1 MIAIDNLVNSSLIN
15 VLWVI
20 MIMCIVFWIIMNLFK
35 VMFLL
40 IDKCKT
46 KLRGSKKC

>member
-1 MIAIDNLVNSSLIN
+1 MIAIDNLVDSSLIN

-20 MIMCIVFWIIMNLFK
+20 MVMCIVTWIIMSLLK

-40 IDKCKT
+40 VDKCKT
-46 KLRGSKKC
+46 KSRGSKKC

>member
-1 MIAIDNLVNSSLIN
+1 MIAIDNLVNGSLIN

-20 MIMCIVFWIIMNLFK
+20 MIMCLATWIISNLFK
-35 VMFLL
+35 VMFML
-40 IDKCKT
+40 IDMCKT

>member
-1 MIAIDNLVNSSLIN
+1 MIAIDNLVNSSLLN
-15 VLWVI
+15 VLWVF
-20 MIMCIVFWIIMNLFK
+20 MIMCIVSWIIMNLFK

>member
-1 MIAIDNLVNSSLIN
+1 MIAIDNLVDSSLIN

-20 MIMCIVFWIIMNLFK
+20 MVMCIVTWIIMSLLK

-40 IDKCKT
+40 VDKCKT
-46 KLRGSKKC
+46 ILRGSKKC

>member
-15 VLWVI
+15 VLWVF
-20 MIMCIVFWIIMNLFK
+20 MGMCLVSWIIMNLFK
-35 VMFLL
+35 VIFLL
-40 IDKCKT
+40 VDKCKT